1 MKSMT
6 TTLFVLLILTA
17 LTFGLRTALGD
28 DDDDDAR
35 DWLRRESIGFAP
47 PANPLY
53 VEECGD
59 CHMAYPPGL
68 LPGASWKRIM
78 SGLEDHF
85 GDNAELDPAVQRKL
99 TAYLIAHS
107 AERSHLRRAR
117 AVMRSV
123 GDSAPLRITETRW
136 FRHEHDE
143 IPARWVKGNDEVR
156 RFSQCDACHRDAARG
171 RFDEDNVVIPGHGR
185 WDD

>member
-1 MKSMT
+1 MKSIT
-6 TTLFVLLILTA
+6 TTLFVLLTLIA

-28 DDDDDAR
+28 DDDDDER
-35 DWLRRESIGFAP
+35 GWLQRESIGFDA

-53 VEECGD
+53 AEECGG

-68 LPGASWKRIM
+68 LPGASWKRIL

-85 GDNAELDPAVQRKL
+85 GDNAELEPAVQRKL
-99 TAYLIAHS
+99 TAYLVAHS

-117 AVMRSV
+117 AVARST
-123 GDSAPLRITETRW
+123 GDSTPLRITETRW

-143 IPARWVKGNDEVR
+143 ISARWVKGNDEVR

-171 RFDEDNVVIPGHGR
+171 LFDEDNVTIPGHGG

>member
-1 MKSMT
+1 MKSLT
-6 TTLFVLLILTA
+6 TTLFVLLTLIA
-17 LTFGLRTALGD
+17 LSFGLRTALGD
-28 DDDDDAR
+28 DDDDDER
-35 DWLRRESIGFAP
+35 GWLRRESIGFDA
-47 PANPLY
+47 PANPRY
-53 VEECGD
+53 AEECGD
-59 CHMAYPPGL
+59 CHPPGL

-99 TAYLIAHS
+99 TAYLVAHS

-117 AVMRSV
+117 AVTRSL
-123 GDSAPLRITETRW
+123 GADAPLRITATRW

-143 IPARWVKGNDEVR
+143 IPARWVKDNDKVR
-156 RFSQCDACHRDAARG
+156 SFSQCDACHRDAARG
-171 RFDEDNVVIPGHGR
+171 LFDEDNVTIPGHGR